1 MRCFIPLILI
11 SPPHLVNFLRVMR
24 GSGPGP
30 VSDPQS
36 PLWPIG
42 NPLWLASAHHPLTSS
57 SSSSP
62 LLLSLLSIL
71 SSIVVVNII
80 IFHHHQLWSSLWL
93 GCLQTNQICMLTM
106 VVIWCVMMD
115 KVAEVDPFPTRYE
128 RVSATRLLTTKHF
141 LCPAEKPLIIPRGGH
156 TKMRRSLL
164 LAFFGKQGVLE
175 YEIPRAIKK
184 RGA

>member
-1 MRCFIPLILI
+1 MQFLLFERMRCFIPLILI
-11 SPPHLVNFLRVMR
+11 FPPHLVNFHRVMR

-57 SSSSP
+57 SLS
-62 LLLSLLSIL
+62 SLLPSSLLTL

-80 IFHHHQLWSSLWL
+80 IFHHHQLRSSLWL
-93 GCLQTNQICMLTM
+93 GCLQINQICMLTM

-115 KVAEVDPFPTRYE
+115 KVAEVDPFPTRYG
-128 RVSATRLLTTKHF
+128 RVSATRLLTTKHV
-141 LCPAEKPLIIPRGGH
+141 LCPAEKPLIILRGGH

-164 LAFFGKQGVLE
+164 LAFFLE
-175 YEIPRAIKK
+175 T
-184 RGA
+184 RGAWISNS

>member
-11 SPPHLVNFLRVMR
+11 FPPHLVNFHRVMR
-24 GSGPGP
+24 GSGPGL

-42 NPLWLASAHHPLTSS
+42 NPLWLASAHHPLTST
-57 SSSSP
+57 SSP
-62 LLLSLLSIL
+62 SSLLPSSLLTL
-71 SSIVVVNII
+71 SSIMVVNII
-80 IFHHHQLWSSLWL
+80 IFHHHQMWSSLWL
-93 GCLQTNQICMLTM
+93 GCLQRNQICMLTM

-128 RVSATRLLTTKHF
+128 RVFATRLSTTKHF

-156 TKMRRSLL
+156 TKIKRSLL
-164 LAFFGKQGVLE
+164 TVFFWKTRSAW
-175 YEIPRAIKK
+175 IWNS
-184 RGA
+184 